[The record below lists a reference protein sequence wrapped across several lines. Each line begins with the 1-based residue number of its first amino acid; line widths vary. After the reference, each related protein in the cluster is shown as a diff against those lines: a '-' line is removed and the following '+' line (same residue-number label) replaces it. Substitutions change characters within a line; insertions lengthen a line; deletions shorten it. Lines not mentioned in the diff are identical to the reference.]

1 MSIGILSEPTLVL
14 NKSWLPIRVCS
25 VRRALTLVFK
35 ELACVI
41 GENYAVY
48 DFSAWLGL
56 QVENGKPCIH
66 TVSIRLPV
74 PEVIVLRRCDR
85 FVRPRVVFSR
95 RNLYRRDR
103 HTCQYCGERHSVDE
117 LSIDHV
123 TPRSLGG
130 SSNWTN
136 CVVACVRCNS
146 RKGNR
151 RPEQVG
157 MKTIRPPV
165 EPPPQM
171 ALTYQLGNRKAS
183 WEHFVGPAAGDYAG
197 LGSMVGG

>member
-1 MSIGILSEPTLVL
+1 MNSGVLSEPTLVL

-41 GENYAVY
+41 GENYAVH
-48 DFSAWLGL
+48 DFSSWAEL
-56 QVENGKPCIH
+56 QVESGQPCI
-66 TVSIRLPV
+66 TAVSFRLRV
-74 PEVIVLRRCDR
+74 PEVVVLRWCDR

-95 RNLYRRDR
+95 RNLFRRDR
-103 HTCQYCGERHSVDE
+103 HTCQYCGKRYSVDG

-130 SSNWTN
+130 HSNWTN
-136 CVVACVRCNS
+136 CVVACIRCNTK
-146 RKGNR
+146 KGNR

-165 EPPPQM
+165 EPSPQL
-171 ALTYQLGNRKAS
+171 ALAYQLGHRKPS
-183 WEHFVGPAAGDYAG
+183 WEHFVGPVVGEASS
-197 LGSMVGG
+197 LGSKVGG